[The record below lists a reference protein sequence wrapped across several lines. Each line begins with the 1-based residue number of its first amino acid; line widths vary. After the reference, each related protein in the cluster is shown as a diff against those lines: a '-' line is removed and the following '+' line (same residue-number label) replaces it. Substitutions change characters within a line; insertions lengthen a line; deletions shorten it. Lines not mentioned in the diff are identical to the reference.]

1 VQSVPQT
8 HTQRVHSHS
17 RNQEIKQKYFTTQ
30 QELEKKKQKAREK
43 LLKNNFQK
51 LLVPSVSFFRLS
63 PSFSVAGALY

>member
-1 VQSVPQT
+1 VCRKHT
-8 HTQRVHSHS
+8 HRVHTAT
-17 RNQEIKQKYFTTQ
+17 REIKKSSKNILQRSKSWR
-30 QELEKKKQKAREK
+30 KKKAREK